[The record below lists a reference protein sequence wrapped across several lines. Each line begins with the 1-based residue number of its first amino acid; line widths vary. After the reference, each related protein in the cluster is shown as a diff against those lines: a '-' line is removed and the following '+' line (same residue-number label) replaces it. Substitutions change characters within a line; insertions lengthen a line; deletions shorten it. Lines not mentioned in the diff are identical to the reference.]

1 MGETPMYEEEEA
13 LRVLRA
19 QSGDRG
25 ALNELFRAMQEPL
38 FRYLVGLVGR
48 RELAEDVLQEAF
60 IRICQK
66 LGWLRNVELFRP
78 WAYRITTRIA
88 FRRLRQERDRTALS
102 AGDAPL
108 NSIASPANPEEFA
121 GETAEEIQPL
131 TAKVSPA
138 SRAVLVLYYLHGLSL
153 EAVADV
159 LGLALGTVKSRL
171 SYGLSVLREARDART
186 SARGRSGQHFLR
198 GGEHERAE

>member
-60 IRICQK
+60 MRIYQK

-88 FRRLRQERDRTALS
+88 FRRLRQERDPTALS
-102 AGDAPL
+102 PRDAPP
-108 NSIASPANPEEFA
+108 NSIPSPPNPQA
-121 GETAEEIQPL
+121 IP
-131 TAKVSPA
+131 
-138 SRAVLVLYYLHGLSL
+138 R
-153 EAVADV
+153 
-159 LGLALGTVKSRL
+159 
-171 SYGLSVLREARDART
+171 
-186 SARGRSGQHFLR
+186 
-198 GGEHERAE
+198 